1 MKSRRALL
9 LFIVSVAVLVSLS
22 GLIAPSPA
30 GSAEN
35 TPDSPSSEVKDIS
48 FIPVAEISTRV
59 NEIKGRLR
67 EIEKNLSET
76 GWKEKIQ
83 KVLSE
88 KATEISSGK
97 DELETAFSEGINVFE
112 LRNMRSDWT
121 GLRGGLIEQ
130 EQIIGERTTQFDAW
144 LGETESQ
151 IALWERTKKKAQR
164 ASAPKTVLQE
174 LDGTIMALKTME
186 KKLRKDRDTV
196 LNLQSRI
203 RNQLYSVESTLE
215 RIHDQQDILRR
226 SFFERQDS
234 PVWKMQ
240 IQSEE
245 ITGELKGLVNI
256 LRKEISDVLTHIDLN
271 IGQVIVRF
279 LLIALLLWLVRW
291 TRDVLKKHKGGG
303 KVPGEDAET
312 GTSPPDIPAHPIAE
326 AILLGLTLNLIFYFD
341 SPTGFQVLIVIA
353 ALPVWLSVLGLLPA
367 VQIAPLAVL
376 AALVVVQIFLSYAD
390 QYPFLSRLLI
400 FIESVIGLVLIRVI
414 RHSVGYKRTGQ
425 LMGKNIWFRVVDFWL
440 KVMFFAFS
448 AGLGA
453 SLLGYRGLA
462 ITLAGLAIWGAFI
475 GTLLLCAVR
484 ILEVIV
490 LAIVDAG
497 KLDRLK
503 MILIQPE
510 RFLMVTRRG
519 MRVLAFFTWI
529 YYVFE
534 TLTLWDPLRESAT
547 RLLSASFGYG
557 AFTFSLGGLFAFGFT
572 LWISWILSRFVS
584 YVLDREVFT
593 RLRMPPGIPFAL
605 TSFSRYTIL
614 VIGVIIALA
623 TLGIPMDRL
632 ALIISALGVGIG
644 FGLQNVVN
652 NFVSGI
658 ILLFERPIR
667 VGDKVELEGLYGTV
681 TDIGIRASN
690 VRNFDGADVIVP
702 NGDFISARVINWT
715 LADRKRRVIL
725 PVGVKYGTD
734 PTKVLEI
741 LESVAR
747 SHVEILV
754 DPVPEALFRGFGE
767 SSLDFELRAWTESE
781 RGWPPV
787 KSDLA
792 VATYD
797 ALTQA
802 GIEIPFPQ
810 RDLHLRSVDPEVH
823 KSLSGEIP
831 ADELR
836 EEKEGDE

>member
-1 MKSRRALL
+1 
-9 LFIVSVAVLVSLS
+9 LFFIAFAGLVFWQ
-22 GLIAPSPA
+22 GLIAPSLA
-30 GSAEN
+30 ATAED
-35 TPDSPSSEVKDIS
+35 TPVSTAAEVKDTS
-48 FIPVAEISTRV
+48 FIPVTEISTRV

-67 EIEKNLSET
+67 DIEKKLSET
-76 GWKEKIQ
+76 EWKEEIE

-88 KATEISSGK
+88 KVTAIVSGK
-97 DELETAFSEGINVFE
+97 AELEKAFSEVMNVFE
-112 LRNMRSDWT
+112 LREMRSDWKGIKNDLT
-121 GLRGGLIEQ
+121 AQ
-130 EQIIGERTTQFDAW
+130 EQIISDRTAKIDAW
-144 LGETESQ
+144 LGENEGTIS
-151 IALWERTKKKAQR
+151 LWQRTKKEAQR
-164 ASAPKTVLQE
+164 ASAPKIVLQE
-174 LDGTIMALKTME
+174 LDGTIKELKSME
-186 KKLRKDRDTV
+186 KKIRKGRDAV
-196 LNLQSRI
+196 LDLQSRI
-203 RNQLYSVESTLE
+203 RSHLETVETILV

-226 SFFERQDS
+226 SFFVRQDS
-234 PVWKMQ
+234 PVWKMK

-245 ITGELKGLVNI
+245 ITEELKGLINI
-256 LRKEISDVLTHIDLN
+256 LKKEIADVMEFIDLH

-279 LLIALLLWLVRW
+279 LFIALLLWLVHW
-291 TRDVLKKHKGGG
+291 TRDVLKKHGGGG
-303 KVPGEDAET
+303 KDSGEDAET

-326 AILLGLTLNLIFYFD
+326 AILLGLTLNLIFYLNL
-341 SPTGFQVLIVIA
+341 PTGFQVLIIIA
-353 ALPVWLSVLGLLPA
+353 ALPVWLRVFPGLLLA
-367 VQIAPLAVL
+367 VKIAPLSVF
-376 AALVVVQIFLSYAD
+376 AALVVMHIFLSHAD
-390 QYPFLSRLLI
+390 QYSFLSRLLI
-400 FIESVIGLVLIRVI
+400 FIESVLGLVLVRSIR
-414 RHSVGYKRTGQ
+414 RSVGYKRTAE
-425 LMGKNIWFRVVDFWL
+425 LMGKSIWFRVVSVWL

-448 AGLGA
+448 VGLGA
-453 SLLGYRGLA
+453 SILGYRGLA
-462 ITLAGLAIWGAFI
+462 ITLAGLSIWGAFF
-475 GTLLLCAVR
+475 GTLLLCAER

-490 LAIVDAG
+490 KAIVDAG

-519 MRVLAFFTWI
+519 MRGLMFFVWVYSVL
-529 YYVFE
+529 E
-534 TLTLWDPLRESAT
+534 TLTLWAPLRESAAGI
-547 RLLSASFGYG
+547 LSASFGYG
-557 AFTFSLGGLFAFGFT
+557 AFTFSLGGLFAFGLT

-632 ALIISALGVGIG
+632 ALLISALGVGIG

-754 DPVPEALFRGFGE
+754 DPVPEALFRGFGD

-810 RDLHLRSVDPEVH
+810 RDLHLRSVDPDVH
-823 KSLSGEIP
+823 KSLSGDMDDNQEREKKDR
-831 ADELR
+831 DE
-836 EEKEGDE
+836 